1 LKIKLFVVVIGF
13 INYLN
18 IFLPKEEVVLL
29 NTTSSF
35 VVLQTD
41 SLSRNYYKS
50 KGYLEKEDY
59 KNALIEAQ
67 KIFEGDKNI
76 GNKESILANLLLANI
91 FYATRSNHNAIKYY
105 KKTLS
110 ELKNNSFDQ
119 FRNGKDTLF
128 NKDLI
133 KAEALLNYG
142 NTYYRLNL
150 IDELNIHKDSALYF
164 YNEVN
169 RISSLNKDILEVK
182 SRAYSNSSV
191 IYLNDS
197 LFEKAEKFAK
207 LAIDIHKNQNKKVN
221 EAGALVNLA
230 NIYLTEN
237 KYGEA
242 KKTYYNALDL
252 IRNEKSSKAL
262 MVREKIYFNLAY
274 NLYKLKDYQAY
285 FYQEL
290 SYNIKDS
297 LREKE
302 VRGFIEE
309 LDAKYNFN
317 VKKDLLLK
325 EEENKRLKDQRIF
338 WVIAVISI
346 IIILSLLYWINYF
359 KLKQKN
365 LGLELSKSQLIQSQ
379 HIEKIRSE
387 SQARILNAT
396 IDGKETERKQI
407 AETLHDSVSALLSSA
422 NLHLQATRSHFN
434 GGTPIEIEKT
444 QKIITEASQTI
455 RDLSHTLVS
464 SVLLKFGIEYAIKD
478 MADKYS
484 NSKIKIETNI
494 GYTRRY
500 HQNFE
505 IKVYNIIQEFI
516 NNILKHSKAQNA
528 MIEMNEIDGKLSF
541 KITDDGIGFDKTLI
555 TNKDG
560 LGLNQIEARIQ
571 MMEGYFFVDS
581 NKGNGTVIKVELP
594 ILEKEEINLV

>member
-1 LKIKLFVVVIGF
+1 MKIKLFVVVIGF